1 MVVATSVSRNIS
13 SGNAV
18 QINGPVADKVYN
30 LNFKTLVVSPD
41 CKCGWG
47 TEIVSSG
54 NESALPSR
62 CAAKMPNKSKVLK
75 TPSSSKVSGKFTVQ
89 LPAEVFAVL
98 AAIQA
103 TTQLV
108 EQAFRIVDRLRKAH
122 SRQKA
127 LADVLT
133 RHRSELESIKAI
145 IGIIDDEEDLQIP
158 TVATEL
164 VRLQG
169 VQVRLA
175 ELLENLDPKM
185 TSKMNQIARQ
195 LTSGSADEKKLGD
208 IMDELVQVKTM
219 LVLRI
224 QVAHVGVI
232 RTIGK
237 EAVVNAEAIQRIDE
251 YLREHVHNCEGL
263 KIAKLLKGRRPS
275 NDGTVPLT
283 LADLKA
289 LNNEAN
295 GEGED
300 SGDETLVDDSET
312 SPRDLPVKTERI
324 ITRNIARNQALQ
336 INAAVIEDLWK
347 DVNHLKIHDNVAE
360 DESTQVNY
368 AMNREV
374 FSMLFEQ
381 RNKVVAAPRQRT
393 AVRAKRAS

>member
-1 MVVATSVSRNIS
+1 VL
-13 SGNAV
+13 AV
-18 QINGPVADKVYN
+18 
-30 LNFKTLVVSPD
+30 F
-41 CKCGWG
+41 
-47 TEIVSSG
+47 
-54 NESALPSR
+54 
-62 CAAKMPNKSKVLK
+62 
-75 TPSSSKVSGKFTVQ
+75 
-89 LPAEVFAVL
+89 

-108 EQAFRIVDRLRKAH
+108 EQAFRIVDRLRKAY

-133 RHRSELESIKAI
+133 RHRGELESIKAI

-164 VRLQG
+164 VRLQAA
-169 VQVRLA
+169 QNKLA

-185 TSKMNQIARQ
+185 ASKMNQIARQ
-195 LTSGSADEKKLGD
+195 LVYGSADEKKLSV

-263 KIAKLLKGRRPS
+263 RIARLLKDRRPS

-283 LADLKA
+283 LAELKA
-289 LNNEAN
+289 LNNEGN
-295 GEGED
+295 GDSED

-312 SPRDLPVKTERI
+312 SPRDFSVKTERV

-336 INAAVIEDLWK
+336 INAALEKDLWIN
-347 DVNHLKIHDNVAE
+347 VNRLKIHDNVAE
-360 DESTQVNY
+360 DQSLQVNY
-368 AMNREV
+368 AMTREM
-374 FSMLFEQ
+374 FSMVSDQ
-381 RNKVVAAPRQRT
+381 RNKVLAPPRQKT
-393 AVRAKRAS
+393 EVRVKRAS

>member
-1 MVVATSVSRNIS
+1 MLTTIGCQQQHELEFLLGCIMAAGSLRDGESMATILHACCEPDQPQLRSTHNQHCAPKTFPAS
-13 SGNAV
+13 SAGH
-18 QINGPVADKVYN
+18 KCN
-30 LNFKTLVVSPD
+30 LTPIEL
-41 CKCGWG
+41 
-47 TEIVSSG
+47 
-54 NESALPSR
+54 SAQSL
-62 CAAKMPNKSKVLK
+62 
-75 TPSSSKVSGKFTVQ
+75 
-89 LPAEVFAVL
+89 AEVLAVF

-108 EQAFRIVDRLRKAH
+108 EQAFRIVDRLRRAC

-127 LADVLT
+127 LAEVLT

-145 IGIIDDEEDLQIP
+145 IGIIDDEEDLQIA

-164 VRLQG
+164 VRLQA
-169 VQVRLA
+169 VQVKLA

-185 TSKMNQIARQ
+185 TSKMNQIAHQ
-195 LTSGSADEKKLGD
+195 LTSGSADEKKLGA
-208 IMDELVQVKTM
+208 IMDELVQVKAM

-237 EAVVNAEAIQRIDE
+237 EAVVNAEAIRRIDE
-251 YLREHVHNCEGL
+251 YLREHVDNCEGL
-263 KIAKLLKGRRPS
+263 RIAKLLKGRRPS

-289 LNNEAN
+289 LSNEAN

-300 SGDETLVDDSET
+300 SGDETLVDDTEVV
-312 SPRDLPVKTERI
+312 PRDLPVKTERI
-324 ITRNIARNQALQ
+324 ITRNTARNQALQ

-381 RNKVVAAPRQRT
+381 RNRVVAAPRQKT
-393 AVRAKRAS
+393 AARAKRAS

>member
-1 MVVATSVSRNIS
+1 MANQWLRSCMHAANQTNRNYGRLIINTAPQRRFRRAQLDINVIS
-13 SGNAV
+13 HPLSFFSLMSDEAKV
-18 QINGPVADKVYN
+18 QN
-30 LNFKTLVVSPD
+30 
-41 CKCGWG
+41 
-47 TEIVSSG
+47 
-54 NESALPSR
+54 
-62 CAAKMPNKSKVLK
+62 
-75 TPSSSKVSGKFTVQ
+75 Q
-89 LPAEVFAVL
+89 AEVFAVL

-208 IMDELVQVKTM
+208 IMDELV
-219 LVLRI
+219 
-224 QVAHVGVI
+224 
-232 RTIGK
+232 
-237 EAVVNAEAIQRIDE
+237 QRIDE

>member
-1 MVVATSVSRNIS
+1 MSDEAK
-13 SGNAV
+13 V
-18 QINGPVADKVYN
+18 QN
-30 LNFKTLVVSPD
+30 
-41 CKCGWG
+41 
-47 TEIVSSG
+47 
-54 NESALPSR
+54 
-62 CAAKMPNKSKVLK
+62 
-75 TPSSSKVSGKFTVQ
+75 Q
-89 LPAEVFAVL
+89 AEVFAVL

>member
-1 MVVATSVSRNIS
+1 M
-13 SGNAV
+13 
-18 QINGPVADKVYN
+18 
-30 LNFKTLVVSPD
+30 
-41 CKCGWG
+41 
-47 TEIVSSG
+47 
-54 NESALPSR
+54 
-62 CAAKMPNKSKVLK
+62 
-75 TPSSSKVSGKFTVQ
+75 
-89 LPAEVFAVL
+89 AEVFAVL